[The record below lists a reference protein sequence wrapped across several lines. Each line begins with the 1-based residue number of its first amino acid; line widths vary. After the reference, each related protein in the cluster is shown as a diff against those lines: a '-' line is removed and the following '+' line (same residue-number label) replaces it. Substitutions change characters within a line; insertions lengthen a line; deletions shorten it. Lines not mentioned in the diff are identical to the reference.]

1 VLNADDPLVADMAQ
15 LCDGEVI
22 FFSTDPASELVASHL
37 KEGGRAVFLRG
48 GDLIQAEGERQCKVS
63 SVDAI
68 PLTENGAVA
77 YQVENVLAAVGAAWA
92 LGISPEVIRAGIELF
107 GTERAEEQGL
117 KFKSQAA

>member
-1 VLNADDPLVADMAQ
+1 
-15 LCDGEVI
+15 
-22 FFSTDPASELVASHL
+22 
-37 KEGGRAVFLRG
+37 
-48 GDLIQAEGERQCKVS
+48 
-63 SVDAI
+63 VDAI

-107 GTERAEEQGL
+107 GTEQAEQQGL